1 MCSTFLADFWWESK
15 LIKKKWIVFGA
26 MLAGSSG
33 VANAAL
39 IATFSEGMHTQHSTA
54 TVFDFDSGKPSQYS
68 GQGSVL
74 SYSVPGMSAQPGGDS
89 TPYLSVAYP
98 DERGIE
104 TFTAA
109 PGTSYNYFGLYWGSI
124 DIYNNIRFY
133 SGNEVVADV
142 SGYNLLIL
150 RDSPLG
156 IQAAPQSNHYVNI
169 LFTDKTFDRVEFK
182 TVGYAFESDNHAYAN
197 VPEPGTL
204 ALMSAAFAGFALRRR
219 RTRNEIELRT

>member
-1 MCSTFLADFWWESK
+1 

-39 IATFSEGMHTQHSTA
+39 ITTFSEGMHTVHSTA
-54 TVFDFDSGKPSQYS
+54 TVFDFDSGKPSQYY

-74 SYSVPGMSAQPGGDS
+74 SHSVPGMSAQPAGDS

-124 DIYNNIRFY
+124 DNYNNIRFY
-133 SGNEVVADV
+133 NGDELLAEV
-142 SGYNLLIL
+142 SGYNLVNPGSLL
-150 RDSPLG
+150 GNQTSPV
-156 IQAAPQSNHYVNI
+156 SNKYVNF
-169 LFTDKTFDRVEFK
+169 LFTDKKFDRVVFK
-182 TVGYAFESDNHAYAN
+182 TTGYAFESDNHAYAS

-204 ALMSAAFAGFALRRR
+204 ALMGAAFAGMAIRRR
-219 RTRNEIELRT
+219 RPS